1 MKDHT
6 DVPDDLNRI
15 VDKVLAYR
23 PKPKSKGAKKR
34 TRKKKALEKQTKPA
48 QWWRVFYWGPMNTE
62 KHIKDDA
69 GQGVLGF
76 SDSVSEVPESL
87 LAIMKSNSLALEILT
102 KTRTC

>member
-1 MKDHT
+1 
-6 DVPDDLNRI
+6 
-15 VDKVLAYR
+15 
-23 PKPKSKGAKKR
+23 
-34 TRKKKALEKQTKPA
+34 
-48 QWWRVFYWGPMNTE
+48 MNTE